1 MILPGTDFLM
11 CELVIN
17 SDTNKGNE
25 LPSSRIINKKIHPEV
40 LLFVLFVETVC

>member
-11 CELVIN
+11 CELVIS

-25 LPSSRIINKKIHPEV
+25 LPSSRIIYKKNHPEV
-40 LLFVLFVETVC
+40 LLIVLFIELVC